1 MISQQTIAAISTPP
15 GRGGISIIRISG
27 TKAFNIAKKIFIC
40 GKDFEEIKTHS
51 VTYGK
56 IIDQQKNVVDQ
67 VILLKMKSPKTYTKE
82 DVIEIQCH
90 GGSEVTKKI
99 LNVVFKEGAAPA
111 QAGQFTKRAFLNGR
125 IDLSQAEAVMDVI
138 NAETSKSEKAAILQL
153 EGKTGKKIRKIRKQI
168 VDLLSH
174 INLSIDYPEY
184 EQEAISIA
192 QTKKETKKIKKE
204 LEELI
209 ANYETGLIIRE
220 GLNIVIYGPP
230 NVGKSTFVN
239 KIAGQEKAIV
249 THIPGTT
256 RDIIEVHMNIKGY
269 QINLYDTAGIRKTDN
284 IIEKLGIEKTIHA
297 IKNASLAILILD
309 ASEKAT
315 PQIEELINNSQV
327 IVINK
332 IDLNEGKQ
340 IEEIAKNKKIIKTSL
355 INNEGIEKIEEYIIE
370 YIEKGNVG
378 INEIVITNQR
388 HKMHID
394 NALKALNNV
403 LKADEMFLDLFAI
416 DLIEAVEQLSVI
428 TGEKA
433 NKDIIENIFK
443 KFCVGK

>member
-27 TKAFNIAKKIFIC
+27 TKAFDIAKKIFLC
-40 GKDFEEIKTHS
+40 GKPFDKIKTHS

-56 IIDQQKNVVDQ
+56 IIDQQKNTVDQ
-67 VILLKMKSPKTYTKE
+67 VILLKMEKPKTYTKE
-82 DVIEIQCH
+82 DIIEIQCH

-99 LNVVFKEGAAPA
+99 LNVVFKEGAFPA

-153 EGKTGKKIRKIRKQI
+153 EGQTGKRIRKIRKRI

-184 EQEAISIA
+184 EEEAISIVK
-192 QTKKETKKIKKE
+192 TKEETKKIKKE
-204 LEELI
+204 LEALI

-269 QINLYDTAGIRKTDN
+269 QINLYDTAGIRKTDD

-309 ASEKAT
+309 ASEKIT
-315 PQIEELINNSQV
+315 IQIKELINNSQV

-332 IDLNEGKQ
+332 IDLDKGSQ
-340 IEEIAKNKKIIKTSL
+340 IEELVTNKKIIKVSL
-355 INNEGIEKIEEYIIE
+355 INNEGIDKIEKYIID
-370 YIEKGNVG
+370 YIEKEKVD
-378 INEIVITNQR
+378 INEIAITNQR

-394 NALKALNNV
+394 NALIALNNV
-403 LKADEMFLDLFAI
+403 LKGNEMFLDLFAI
-416 DLIEAVEQLSVI
+416 DLIEALEQLSII

-433 NKDIIENIFK
+433 SKDIIENIFK

>member
-27 TKAFNIAKKIFIC
+27 TKAFDIAKKIFLC
-40 GKDFEEIKTHS
+40 GKPFDEIKTHS

-56 IIDQQKNVVDQ
+56 ILDQQKNTVDQ
-67 VILLKMKSPKTYTKE
+67 VILLKMKKPRTYTKE

-99 LNVVFKEGAAPA
+99 LNVVFKEGAFPA

-153 EGKTGKKIRKIRKQI
+153 EGQTGKRIRKIRKRI

-184 EQEAISIA
+184 EEEAISIVK
-192 QTKKETKKIKKE
+192 TKEETREIKKE
-204 LEELI
+204 LEALI

-269 QINLYDTAGIRKTDN
+269 QINLYDTAGIRNTDD

-309 ASEKAT
+309 ASEKIT
-315 PQIEELINNSQV
+315 TQIKELINNSQV

-332 IDLNEGKQ
+332 IDLDKGNQ
-340 IEEIAKNKKIIKTSL
+340 IEKLVTNKKIIKVSL
-355 INNEGIEKIEEYIIE
+355 INNEGIDKIEKYIID
-370 YIEKGNVG
+370 YIEKEKVD
-378 INEIVITNQR
+378 INEIAITNQR

-394 NALKALNNV
+394 NALIAINNV
-403 LKADEMFLDLFAI
+403 LKGNEMFLDLFAI
-416 DLIEAVEQLSVI
+416 DLIEALEQLSII

-433 NKDIIENIFK
+433 SKDIIENIFK